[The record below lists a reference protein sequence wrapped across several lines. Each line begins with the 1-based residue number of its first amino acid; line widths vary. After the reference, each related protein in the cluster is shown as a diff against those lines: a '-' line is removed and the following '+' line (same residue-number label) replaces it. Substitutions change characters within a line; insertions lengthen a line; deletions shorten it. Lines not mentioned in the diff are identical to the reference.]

1 MTVPAYY
8 DRINHQLLE
17 SIPKN
22 LGRIIE
28 VGCGTG
34 SLGAAYKQDNPNS
47 EYIGLELN
55 PEAVHIAQDR
65 LDRAL
70 CFNVETSDE
79 SQLGIAPQ
87 SCDALIYGD
96 VLEHLHDPWKILNHH
111 VSWLKPGG
119 YVLASIPN
127 IQHWTIL
134 RNLIQG
140 KWEYEDEGLL
150 ESHPFALLHPGQYAD
165 DVYRCRVNRQRG

>member
-55 PEAVHIAQDR
+55 PEP
-65 LDRAL
+65 
-70 CFNVETSDE
+70 FTSPKTG
-79 SQLGIAPQ
+79 SIAP
-87 SCDALIYGD
+87 Y
-96 VLEHLHDPWKILNHH
+96 
-111 VSWLKPGG
+111 VSMSRPPMR
-119 YVLASIPN
+119 AS
-127 IQHWTIL
+127 
-134 RNLIQG
+134 
-140 KWEYEDEGLL
+140 
-150 ESHPFALLHPGQYAD
+150 
-165 DVYRCRVNRQRG
+165 